1 MFNREAIVI
10 MLTKLGVDYE
20 MAVNGQEG
28 VEKVEEYIQKGK
40 RFDIVLM
47 DLIMPV
53 LDGYQAAEAIRKLER
68 RHGISE
74 TQRLFICGYSSHVNR
89 GKLIKL
95 IMFVVD
101 CMLTIFL
108 LDVEDKVFDSG
119 MDDIVAKPMKM
130 HSLDRMLKDHIT
142 N

>member
-1 MFNREAIVI
+1 MLIVEDNMFNREAIVI

-74 TQRLFICGYSSHVNR
+74 T
-89 GKLIKL
+89 
-95 IMFVVD
+95 
-101 CMLTIFL
+101 
-108 LDVEDKVFDSG
+108 
-119 MDDIVAKPMKM
+119 
-130 HSLDRMLKDHIT
+130 
-142 N
+142 